1 MAATFSIQPQ
11 QRSTSDARRR
21 SLPLERKL
29 PLLIFGLLALALVV
43 ALSITYYELRRSSL
57 DAAEERLASLSR
69 RLALTSETQTAAR
82 LALMRTLARDP
93 AVVHA
98 LQMPTRPVDSVALAH
113 LATLTPRG
121 DSSPPAILW
130 TPEGRP
136 IGDVTLAGP
145 EDERRL
151 QAQTVATARGS
162 DSGRV
167 GPLFASGGRTSY
179 WVVVPVRSR
188 GQLLG
193 YVAHERRI
201 ATSRDA
207 VQQIRDL
214 LGSGISVYLRNAT
227 DDFWVS
233 LGGAPAAPPR
243 DVQSVGSLTTY
254 RRRGESRTLASTTR
268 ILGTPLLVTV
278 ETTFSAIDERPLA
291 VLRALSVMAI
301 LLAAGGAMLAWII
314 SRRLARP
321 LVYVT
326 EAAEAF
332 AKGEYDR
339 RVPEGGTD
347 EVGRLAASFN
357 FMADK
362 VQRAHDDLEAALVQL
377 TRSMASQQF
386 LVDAGRVLAGAF
398 NDADVVAELTRFC
411 VPLLADA
418 CSVYLVESDG
428 SLQRVDTSHVDPA
441 KQGAMTTLAER
452 LPREHGEK
460 GIVRTV
466 VRTTEPRLIAHI
478 SLEQALASAP
488 DGDAAE
494 IMRDVSPTSF
504 MCVPL
509 VARGRTL
516 GAMSFVMTAS
526 GRYFSQDD
534 VELAMELARR
544 AAVAIDNT
552 MLYRGSVELRRQA
565 EAASH
570 AKSEFLAK
578 MSHEIRTPINAM
590 MGYAELLEMGIAGP
604 VTDSQKKQ
612 LSRIRASGDHLTAV
626 INEILDLAK
635 IEAGRMALERSS
647 ANAHDAIDAALAL
660 IRPQA
665 ERKSIAVVS
674 AGCAD
679 LAYTGDPKRVQQIL
693 TNLLANAVKFTPDG
707 GEISVRCSSFTK
719 PGEVEYACITVQDTG
734 IGISDEHLDRIFQP
748 FVQVES
754 GYTREHGGTGLGLTI
769 SRNLAHMMGG
779 DITVESVVGEG
790 SRFTLWLPSPN
801 SCTDAA

>member
-1 MAATFSIQPQ
+1 MAATLTIQPQ
-11 QRSTSDARRR
+11 PRSTSDAKKR

-29 PLLIFGLLALALVV
+29 PLLIFGLLALALIVV
-43 ALSITYYELRRSSL
+43 LSITYYELRRSSL
-57 DAAEERLASLSR
+57 DAADERLVSLSH
-69 RLALTSETQTAAR
+69 RLAQTSETQTSAR
-82 LALMRTLARDP
+82 LAQMRTLARDS
-93 AVVHA
+93 AVVRA
-98 LQMPTRPVDSVALAH
+98 LRMPTRPLDGVAMSR

-121 DSSPPAILW
+121 DSSPPATLW
-130 TPEGRP
+130 APEGRP
-136 IGDVTLAGP
+136 IGDVTLAGA

-151 QAQTVATARGS
+151 QAQTVAAARSS

-179 WVVVPVRSR
+179 WLVVPVRSH

-227 DDFWVS
+227 DDYWVS
-233 LGGAPAAPPR
+233 LGGSPVAPPR

-254 RRRGESRTLASTTR
+254 RRPGESRALASTAR
-268 ILGTPLLVTV
+268 IQGTPLLVTV
-278 ETTFSAIDERPLA
+278 ETTFSAIDARPLA

-301 LLAAGGAMLAWII
+301 VLAAAGALLAWVI

-321 LVYVT
+321 LVSVT

-332 AKGEYDR
+332 AKGDYDR
-339 RVPEGGTD
+339 RVPEAGTD

-357 FMADK
+357 FMAEK
-362 VQRAHDDLEAALVQL
+362 VQRAHGDLETALVQL
-377 TRSMASQQF
+377 TRSIASQQF

-398 NDADVVAELTRFC
+398 NNADLVAELTRFC
-411 VPLLADA
+411 VPVLADA
-418 CSVYLVESDG
+418 CSVYLIESDG
-428 SLQRVDTSHVDPA
+428 SLQRVDTSHVDPT
-441 KQGAMTTLAER
+441 KQGAMTALAER
-452 LPREHGEK
+452 LPRARGEQ

-466 VRTTEPRLIAHI
+466 VRTTEPKLIAHI

-488 DGDAAE
+488 DGDSAE
-494 IMRDVSPTSF
+494 IIRDVSPTSF

-516 GAMSFVMTAS
+516 GAMSLVMAGS

-534 VELAMELARR
+534 LELAMELGRR

-552 MLYRGSVELRRQA
+552 LLYRSSLDLRRQA

-604 VTDSQKKQ
+604 ITDPQKKQ

-635 IEAGRMALERSS
+635 IEAGRMEL
-647 ANAHDAIDAALAL
+647 
-660 IRPQA
+660 
-665 ERKSIAVVS
+665 
-674 AGCAD
+674 D
-679 LAYTGDPKRVQQIL
+679 LAPVSIPDVLQAGMTMHGERASRAGIALGLRVDPDEIVVVADERRVRQVL
-693 TNLLANAVKFTPDG
+693 FNLLSNAIKFTPRDG
-707 GEISVRCSSFTK
+707 CIEMSATRRDGVVEIAV
-719 PGEVEYACITVQDTG
+719 ADTG
-734 IGISDEHLDRIFQP
+734 PGIAPDDLERIFEEFDQG
-748 FVQVES
+748 S
-754 GYTREHGGTGLGLTI
+754 GASARRTDGTGLGLPL
-769 SRNLAHMMGG
+769 SRKYVELHGG
-779 DITVESVVGEG
+779 RLWAESTPGTG
-790 SRFTLWLPSPN
+790 STFRFTLPVEQEE
-801 SCTDAA
+801 AAWPKR